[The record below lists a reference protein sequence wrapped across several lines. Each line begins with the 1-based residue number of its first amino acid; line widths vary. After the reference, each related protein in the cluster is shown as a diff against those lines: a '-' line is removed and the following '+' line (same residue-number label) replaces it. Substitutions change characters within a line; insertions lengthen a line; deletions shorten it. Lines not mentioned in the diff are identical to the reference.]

1 VAEPELLLLD
11 EPTTGIDQRLR
22 PALAEEFRRRA
33 DSGVTVVAVS
43 HDPDDFH
50 TVSDRI
56 LVFVDGR
63 LKQISHE
70 EFHTHLEMAP

>member
-1 VAEPELLLLD
+1 
-11 EPTTGIDQRLR
+11 
-22 PALAEEFRRRA
+22 
-33 DSGVTVVAVS
+33 VTVVAVS

-56 LVFVDGR
+56 LVVVDGR
-63 LKQISHE
+63 LKQITHE